1 MQTLT
6 RTIAGVERRFSLLSQ
21 YDLADLTLDIPSP
34 SGEIIDLRGLS
45 LWAKNPIGC
54 ERFLA
59 VAATKAGDK
68 TTAKEAGKWGSIND
82 RANIAV
88 EIFGLSIRSGEEVP
102 GPKAQGGE
110 ANTSPQTGS

>member
-6 RTIAGVERRFSLLSQ
+6 RPIGGQERRFSLLSQ
-21 YDLADLTLDIPSP
+21 YDLADLTRDMDNP

-45 LWAKNPIGC
+45 LWAKNAVGC
-54 ERFLA
+54 EQFLA
-59 VAATKAGDK
+59 LSATKAGDK
-68 TTAKEAGKWGSIND
+68 TTAKEAGKWGSISQ

-102 GPKAQGGE
+102 DPKAQGGE
-110 ANTSPQTGS
+110 ANTSPPTGN